1 MKRTLLLALCLA
13 LATAGTTFAQLTY
26 SGQVQYGAISNFDDA
41 PGIAWDNK
49 FIFTAKI
56 DDFNTAVMRIRMR
69 NGDVSTNLNDTSG
82 NNWASKYLLSS
93 DAPFIDRAYV
103 ATDVTKALGFKG
115 IISDNLTSG
124 FNWVTT
130 ADLTDGISPFEVAD
144 LDSDGY
150 FYTVG
155 FGGGKQAV
163 FSNVATIAEKFNLR
177 TAIAPNDFASGS
189 GGWFVSAD
197 VAMPAGPGTLTPEA
211 VFSVINGAS
220 ADKGALVFA
229 AKYEMAAGK
238 DLNFAIVP
246 QYMLSLDSDA
256 VYSYQYAVA
265 GKVTMGSLAAV
276 SAGFLGL
283 DGSEANRL
291 EARLVL
297 TPVKPLGFDI
307 GAVFNLDKD
316 FYATTAGDSNILN
329 DLDISAFVTVGV
341 ATIRVGYLFLGEEGF
356 ASQINNDLVRIGYG
370 GSCLKQ
376 GGLYLETTVAF

>member
-1 MKRTLLLALCLA
+1 MKRFLLLVLCLT
-13 LATAGTTFAQLTY
+13 LAAAGTVFAQLTY

-49 FIFTAKI
+49 LIFTAKI

-69 NGDVSTNLNDTSG
+69 DGNTSTNLNDSTATS
-82 NNWASKYLLSS
+82 WSSKFLLSS
-93 DAPFIDRAYV
+93 DAPFIDRAYLT
-103 ATDVTKALGFKG
+103 TDVTKALGLKG
-115 IISDNLTSG
+115 IVSDSLTAG

-177 TAIAPNDFASGS
+177 AAIAPNDFSSGS
-189 GGWFVSAD
+189 GGWFISAD
-197 VAMPAGPGTLTPEA
+197 MAMPAGPGTLTPEA

-229 AKYEMAAGK
+229 AKYDMQAAK
-238 DLNFAIVP
+238 DLTVAVVP
-246 QYMLSLDSDA
+246 QYMMLLDSDA
-256 VYSYQYAVA
+256 AASYQYAVA

-276 SAGFLGL
+276 SAGFLGY

-297 TPVKPLGFDI
+297 TPVKTVGFDI

-316 FYATTAGDSNILN
+316 VYATAAGDSNVLN
-329 DLDISAFVTVGV
+329 DLDISAFVSVGA
-341 ATIRVGYLFLGEEGF
+341 ATIRFGYLFLGEEGF
-356 ASQINNDLVRIGYG
+356 SSQINNDLVRIGYG